1 MLRVIL
7 AAFPL
12 AGQPGVMMSDRPST
26 PIEEP
31 RTFQG
36 NIPSPMYNGFT
47 RHGKASMEC
56 FEETHMCYGSDG
68 SMEPMAQRKSNTRP
82 QSDDGVIHPNKLKQR
97 QDFL

>member
-1 MLRVIL
+1 MFRVIL

-31 RTFQG
+31 KTLQG

-47 RHGKASMEC
+47 RHGRASMEC

-68 SMEPMAQRKSNTRP
+68 SMEPMAPSKSTTRP
-82 QSDDGVIHPNKLKQR
+82 QLHNGVIHPNKLKQR
-97 QDFL
+97 QEFL